1 MNFKGLIIAVIL
13 LAGLAVIIFGA
24 QKEDT
29 PRTAIKAVIGQKA
42 PELALTDASG
52 NSYDLKR
59 LKGKA
64 LFINFWAPWC
74 RPCREEMPSIQALYN
89 RFKDNPQFQMLTIL
103 YKEDLAKA
111 EAYMKENN
119 FKLPVML
126 DSSGT
131 TAEAFG
137 VTGIPETYI
146 VDKKGVIR
154 DRHIGPEDWNS
165 PQVVALISAL
175 LLE

>member
-1 MNFKGLIIAVIL
+1 MKFKGLIIAVII
-13 LAGLAVIIFGA
+13 LAGLSVIIFGT
-24 QKEDT
+24 QKEDR
-29 PRTAIKAVIGQKA
+29 PRTAIKAAAGQKA
-42 PELALTDASG
+42 PDLTLRDPSG
-52 NSYDLKR
+52 NSYDLNK
-59 LKGKA
+59 LKGTV

-74 RPCREEMPSIQALYN
+74 QPCREETPSIQGLYN
-89 RFKDNPQFQMLTIL
+89 RFKDNPQFRMLTIL

-119 FKLPVML
+119 LQFPVLL
-126 DSSGT
+126 DSNGA

-146 VDKKGVIR
+146 VDKKGLIR
-154 DRHIGPEDWNS
+154 ESQLGPEDWNS
-165 PQVVALISAL
+165 PRIVSLISDL

>member
-1 MNFKGLIIAVIL
+1 MNFKGLIIAVIV
-13 LAGLAVIIFGA
+13 LAGLAIIIFGT
-24 QKEDT
+24 QKEESA
-29 PRTAIKAVIGQKA
+29 RTAIKAAVGQKT

-52 NSYDLKR
+52 NSYDLLK
-59 LKGKA
+59 LKGKV

-74 RPCREEMPSIQALYN
+74 QPCREEMPSIQALYN
-89 RFKDNPQFQMLTIL
+89 RFKDKPQFQMLTIL

-126 DSSGT
+126 DSNGT

-137 VTGIPETYI
+137 ITGIPETYI
-146 VDKKGVIR
+146 VDKKGIIR
-154 DRHIGPEDWNS
+154 ERHIGPEDWNS
-165 PQVVALISAL
+165 PQVVSLISDL
-175 LLE
+175 LRE